1 MTERIHPTNSP
12 PSSGEAPQPPP
23 TSSRTSSAEA
33 PQPPLTSPRTA
44 GSPVPGTYVIQ
55 IPKDTI
61 YRHPPPE
68 NARRYEKKIARQK
81 PRRSSCCCRVFC
93 WTLGVLALVVFLLA
107 AAAGILYLVFRP
119 EAPKYSIEEIA
130 ISGFNLTSPSAISPE
145 FDVTVRAQNPND
157 KIGIY
162 YGKGSS
168 VSVSYS
174 DVNLC
179 NGKLPAFYQP
189 SNNVTVFQTALKGS
203 NILLTSAVNA
213 ALAGEQKQGEVPFSI
228 RMKVP
233 VKIKFGAVKTWTIT
247 VKVTC
252 EVAVDG
258 LTTSSKI
265 VSSDCKKSLKIW

>member
-12 PSSGEAPQPPP
+12 PSSGEAPP

-44 GSPVPGTYVIQ
+44 GSPAPGTYVIQ

-61 YRHPPPE
+61 YRYPRPE

-81 PRRSSCCCRVFC
+81 PRRSCCRCFCC

-145 FDVTVRAQNPND
+145 FDVTVRAENPND

-168 VSVSYS
+168 VSVYYS

-179 NGKLPAFYQP
+179 NGNLPAFYQP

-203 NILLTSAVNA
+203 KILLTSAVNA
-213 ALAGEQKQGEVPFSI
+213 ALASEQKQGEVPFSI